1 MSHVVKWDTLVR
13 KAVQGLYD
21 QKSGWFPKDRD
32 FLCLLPAIEARR
44 DPRDLREEWYRA
56 AEDIVRRW
64 DVRRVKGLIKAFPLI
79 VPKHCLDKKITAFMD
94 ESTDWMIEFE

>member
-1 MSHVVKWDTLVR
+1 MSYVVKWDKLVR
-13 KAVQGLYD
+13 KAIDGLYQ
-21 QKSGWFPKDRD
+21 QKLEWWSDRD

-64 DVRRVKGLIKAFPLI
+64 DVRRVKGLIKAFPFI